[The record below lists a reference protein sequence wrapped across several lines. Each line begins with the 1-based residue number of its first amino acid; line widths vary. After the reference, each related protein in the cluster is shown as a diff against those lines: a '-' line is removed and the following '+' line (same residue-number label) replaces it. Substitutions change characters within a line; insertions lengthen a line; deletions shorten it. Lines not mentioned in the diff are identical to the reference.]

1 MLPWAVEHAHREAL
15 AMRRLP
21 FTLLFVVVG
30 AGCGGNTEGRQPVSG
45 TITLKGVPLD
55 EGLIEFVPQE
65 GEKVG
70 TRGGAA
76 IKNGKYSIPRDQG
89 LLPGTY
95 RVVISAADKPLPDQ
109 GAGVPPGPTRSAP
122 GKNRIP
128 AEYNRATKQ
137 VVTVTRGGPNRF
149 NFTIP

>member
-1 MLPWAVEHAHREAL
+1 MGRL
-15 AMRRLP
+15 A

-30 AGCGGNTEGRQPVSG
+30 TGCGGNTEGRQPISG
-45 TITLKGVPLD
+45 KITLNGVLLD
-55 EGLIEFVPQE
+55 EGLIEFFPQE

-95 RVVISAADKPLPDQ
+95 KVVISAADKALPDQ
-109 GAGVPPGPTRSAP
+109 GPGVPPGPTKSAP
-122 GKNRIP
+122 RQNRIP
-128 AEYNRATKQ
+128 AEYNRATRQ
-137 VVTVTRGGPNRF
+137 VVAVTKEGPNQF

>member
-1 MLPWAVEHAHREAL
+1 MGRL
-15 AMRRLP
+15 A

-30 AGCGGNTEGRQPVSG
+30 TGCGGNTEGRQPISG
-45 TITLKGVPLD
+45 TITLKGVLLD
-55 EGLIEFVPQE
+55 EGLIEFLPQE
-65 GEKVG
+65 GEKVA

-95 RVVISAADKPLPDQ
+95 KVVISAADKTLPYQDP
-109 GAGVPPGPTRSAP
+109 GVPPGPIKSAP
-122 GKNRIP
+122 RQNRIP

-137 VVTVTRGGPNRF
+137 VVAVTKEGPNQF